1 MLQGETKAA
10 APAVAAPAARGA
22 WAVQGAAREA
32 YLKAEA
38 ERKRKADE
46 EAAAAAAA
54 ALNGAA
60 APASSGPGTAE
71 SSAPSSPAAAG
82 AAPDENVATALFTFG
97 IIADIQYAD
106 ADDGTNF
113 KGDSTRWPCLLSR
126 PALTA
131 AEAPAPC
138 SVHAS
143 LRSRGA
149 SLRVE
154 CCRCAHSGVQPPR
167 ALPAGS

>member
-46 EAAAAAAA
+46 EAAAAAA
-54 ALNGAA
+54 LNGAA
-60 APASSGPGTAE
+60 APASSGPGAAE

-82 AAPDENVATALFTFG
+82 AAPDENVGTALFTFG

-113 KGDSTRWPCLLSR
+113 KGDSTRWPGLLSR
-126 PALTA
+126 PALRA
-131 AEAPAPC
+131 AVAPAPC

-143 LRSRGA
+143 A
-149 SLRVE
+149 SLR
-154 CCRCAHSGVQPPR
+154 
-167 ALPAGS
+167 

>member
-1 MLQGETKAA
+1 MRSG
-10 APAVAAPAARGA
+10 APAARGA

-46 EAAAAAAA
+46 EAAAAAA
-54 ALNGAA
+54 LNGAA
-60 APASSGPGTAE
+60 APASSGPGAAE

-113 KGDSTRWPCLLSR
+113 KGDSTRWPGLLSR

-131 AEAPAPC
+131 AVAPAPC

-143 LRSRGA
+143 LR
-149 SLRVE
+149 
-154 CCRCAHSGVQPPR
+154 
-167 ALPAGS
+167 